1 MKPLLGIAAR
11 SAWNRRFALSL
22 VVLSIAL
29 STFLLLGMERV
40 RKDMRAHFANA
51 VSGTDLIVGA
61 RAGSVQLMLY
71 SVFRIGAASNN
82 IRWTSAEAVAKH
94 PQVAWAVPISLG
106 DSHRGF
112 AVVGTS
118 ADYFRHF
125 RYGDR
130 QALTFASG
138 QAFARPFEA
147 VLGADVA
154 ESLRYKLGERIVL
167 AHGDGALEENDH
179 AKNPFTVVGVLDR
192 TGTPVDRS
200 VHIDLESMDALHRE
214 MGSGAISDLSP
225 FSAKGDRS
233 EIAPDPISRPKTIT
247 ALLVGLKSRAA
258 VFSVQRWVSEY
269 RAEPLQALL
278 PGVALDELWALV
290 GIAER
295 SLVAMGAMVFVVG
308 LAGMVAVILAGLDER
323 RRELAILRAVGAAP
337 RHVMALLALEA
348 ALITAGGV
356 ALGVLATYASTA
368 LLSGWAQSRYGI
380 ALRLEPPGAG
390 EWTVVAAMLVA
401 GLLAGLLP
409 GIRAYRLSLADGL
422 SPRI

>member
-1 MKPLLGIAAR
+1 VKPILGMAAR
-11 SAWNRRFALSL
+11 SAWNRRFSLAL
-22 VVLSIAL
+22 VVVSIAL

-40 RKDMRAHFANA
+40 RKDMRTHFAAA

-61 RAGSVQLMLY
+61 RSGSVQLLLY

-82 IRWTSAEAVAKH
+82 IRWSSAEALARH
-94 PQVAWAVPISLG
+94 PQVAWTVPISLG

-130 QALTFASG
+130 AALALAEGRPFA
-138 QAFARPFEA
+138 QRFEA

-154 ESLRYKLGERIVL
+154 GQLRYKPGERIVL

-179 AKNPFTVVGVLDR
+179 AANPVVVVGVLAR

-200 VHIDLESMDALHRE
+200 VHIDLETMDALHEAPAGFGAAADPPPAPSQVR
-214 MGSGAISDLSP
+214 GST
-225 FSAKGDRS
+225 R
-233 EIAPDPISRPKTIT
+233 TIT

-258 VFSVQRWVSEY
+258 VFSLQRWVADF
-269 RAEPLQALL
+269 RAEPLQAVL
-278 PGVALDELWALV
+278 PGVALDELWTLV
-290 GIAER
+290 GIAEK
-295 SLVAMGAMVFVVG
+295 SLLAMGAMVFVVG

-348 ALITAGGV
+348 ALITFGGV
-356 ALGVLATYASTA
+356 VLGVIATYGATV
-368 LLSGWAQSRYGI
+368 LLAGWAQSQFGV
-380 ALRLEPPGAG
+380 ALRLEPPAAG
-390 EWTVVAAMLVA
+390 EWTVVAAMLAA
-401 GLLAGLLP
+401 GLVAGLLP
-409 GIRAYRLSLADGL
+409 GLRAYRLSLADGL

>member
-1 MKPLLGIAAR
+1 MKPILGMAAR
-11 SAWNRRFALSL
+11 SAWNRRFSLAL
-22 VVLSIAL
+22 VVVSIAL
-29 STFLLLGMERV
+29 STVHLRGMERV
-40 RKDMRAHFANA
+40 RKDMRSHFAAA

-61 RAGSVQLMLY
+61 RSGSVQLLLY

-82 IRWTSAEAVAKH
+82 IRWSSAEAVAKH
-94 PQVAWAVPISLG
+94 PQVAWTVPISLG

-112 AVVGTS
+112 AVVGTTS
-118 ADYFRHF
+118 DYFRHF

-130 QALTFASG
+130 AAL
-138 QAFARPFEA
+138 AFAEGQPFAQRFEA

-154 ESLRYKLGERIVL
+154 QALRYKPGERIVL

-179 AKNPFTVVGVLDR
+179 GANPVVVVGVLAR

-200 VHIDLESMDALHRE
+200 VHIDLETMDALHEAPAGFGATADPPPAPSQAR
-214 MGSGAISDLSP
+214 GST
-225 FSAKGDRS
+225 R
-233 EIAPDPISRPKTIT
+233 TIT

-258 VFSVQRWVSEY
+258 VFSLQRWVADY

-290 GIAER
+290 GIAEK
-295 SLVAMGAMVFVVG
+295 SLIAMGAMVFVVG

-348 ALITAGGV
+348 ALITFGGV
-356 ALGVLATYASTA
+356 LLGVIATYGATF
-368 LLSGWAQSRYGI
+368 LLAGWAQSQFGV
-380 ALRLEPPGAG
+380 ALRLEPPGTG
-390 EWTVVAAMLVA
+390 EWTVVAAMLGA
-401 GLLAGLLP
+401 GLIAGLLP
-409 GIRAYRLSLADGL
+409 GLRAYRLSLADGL

>member
-1 MKPLLGIAAR
+1 MKPMLGIAAR

-40 RKDMRAHFANA
+40 RKDMRAHFSSA

-61 RAGSVQLMLY
+61 RAGSVQLLLY

-82 IRWTSAEAVAKH
+82 IRATSAEAIAKL
-94 PQVAWAVPISLG
+94 PAVAWTVPISLG

-112 AVVGTS
+112 AVVATTTE
-118 ADYFRHF
+118 YFRHF
-125 RYGDR
+125 RYG
-130 QALTFASG
+130 AGTPLAFAGG
-138 QAFARPFEA
+138 QAFARPYEA

-154 ESLRYKLGERIVL
+154 EALRYKPGDRIVL
-167 AHGDGALEENDH
+167 SHGDGALAENDH
-179 AKNPFTVVGVLDR
+179 DEKPFSVAGILER

-200 VHIDLESMDALHRE
+200 VHIDLESMDALHA
-214 MGSGAISDLSP
+214 GANPPPAPSQGRGEST
-225 FSAKGDRS
+225 RS
-233 EIAPDPISRPKTIT
+233 IT

-258 VFSVQRWVSEY
+258 VFSVQRWVADY
-269 RAEPLQALL
+269 RGEPLQALL

-295 SLVAMGAMVFVVG
+295 SLVAMGALVFVVG

-337 RHVMALLALEA
+337 RHIMVLLALEA
-348 ALITAGGV
+348 ALITLGGV
-356 ALGVLATYASTA
+356 LLGVLATYASTA
-368 LLSGWAQSRYGI
+368 ALSGWAQSRFGI

-390 EWTVVAAMLVA
+390 EWTIVAAMLAAGLVA
-401 GLLAGLLP
+401 GLLPGL
-409 GIRAYRLSLADGL
+409 RAYRLSLADGL

>member
-1 MKPLLGIAAR
+1 MKPILGIAAR

-22 VVLSIAL
+22 VVISIAL

-40 RKDMRAHFANA
+40 RKDMRAHFSAA

-61 RAGSVQLMLY
+61 RAGSVQLLLY

-82 IRWTSAEAVAKH
+82 IRWASAEAVARQ
-94 PQVAWAVPISLG
+94 PQVAWTVPLSLG

-112 AVVGTS
+112 SVVATTT
-118 ADYFRHF
+118 DYFRHF

-130 QALTFASG
+130 AALAFAAG
-138 QAFARPFEA
+138 ERFARPFEA

-154 ESLRYKLGERIVL
+154 ERLRYQPGDRIVL

-179 AKNPFTVVGVLDR
+179 AANPFTVVGVLAR
-192 TGTPVDRS
+192 TGTPIDRS
-200 VHIDLESMDALHRE
+200 VHIDLDSMDALHPA
-214 MGSGAISDLSP
+214 SAP
-225 FSAKGDRS
+225 FQGRGDGTR
-233 EIAPDPISRPKTIT
+233 TIT

-258 VFSVQRWVSEY
+258 VFSMQRWVADY
-269 RAEPLQALL
+269 RGEPLQAVL

-295 SLVAMGAMVFVVG
+295 SLVVMGAMVFVVG

-337 RHVMALLALEA
+337 RHIMALLSLEA
-348 ALITAGGV
+348 AFITLGGV
-356 ALGVLATYASTA
+356 ALGVLATYGATWMF
-368 LLSGWAQSRYGI
+368 SGWAQSRFGI
-380 ALRLEPPGAG
+380 ALRLEPPAAG
-390 EWTVVAAMLVA
+390 EWSVVAAMVAA

-409 GIRAYRLSLADGL
+409 GLRAYRLSLADGL

>member
-1 MKPLLGIAAR
+1 MKPILGMAAR

-22 VVLSIAL
+22 VVVSIAL

-40 RKDMRAHFANA
+40 RKDMRTHFASA

-61 RAGSVQLMLY
+61 RSGSVQLLLY

-82 IRWTSAEAVAKH
+82 IKASSAEALARH
-94 PQVAWAVPISLG
+94 PQVAWTVPVSLG

-112 AVVGTS
+112 AVVGTT

-130 QALTFASG
+130 AAL
-138 QAFARPFEA
+138 AFAQGAPFSKPFEA

-154 ESLRYKLGERIVL
+154 DTLGYSSGARIVL
-167 AHGDGALEENDH
+167 AHGDGALEDNDH
-179 AKNPFTVVGVLDR
+179 ASNPFTVVGVLAR

-200 VHIDLESMDALHRE
+200 VHIHLDSMDALHE
-214 MGSGAISDLSP
+214 APTGFGA
-225 FSAKGDRS
+225 
-233 EIAPDPISRPKTIT
+233 APGATQKERTVT

-258 VFSVQRWVSEY
+258 VFSVQRWIADY

-295 SLVAMGAMVFVVG
+295 SLLAMGAMVFVVG

-348 ALITAGGV
+348 AIITAGGV
-356 ALGVLATYASTA
+356 LLGVIATYAATA
-368 LLSGWAQSRYGI
+368 ALSGWAQSRFGI
-380 ALRLEPPGAG
+380 ALRLEPPAAG
-390 EWTVVAAMLVA
+390 EWTVVAAMLAA

-409 GIRAYRLSLADGL
+409 GLRAYRLSLADGL

>member
-1 MKPLLGIAAR
+1 MKPIVGMAAR

-22 VVLSIAL
+22 VVFSIAL

-40 RKDMRAHFANA
+40 RKDMRAHFSNA

-61 RAGSVQLMLY
+61 RAGSVQLLLY

-82 IRWTSAEAVAKH
+82 IRWASAEAVAKH
-94 PQVAWAVPISLG
+94 PQVAWTVPISLG

-112 AVVGTS
+112 AVVGTT

-130 QALTFASG
+130 AALAFASG
-138 QAFARPFEA
+138 QSFSKPFEA

-154 ESLRYKLGERIVL
+154 ESLRYRAGDRIVL

-179 AKNPFTVVGVLDR
+179 ADKPFTVVGVLTR

-200 VHIDLESMDALHRE
+200 VHIDLESMGALHAEE
-214 MGSGAISDLSP
+214 MGSGSFLSGGG
-225 FSAKGDRS
+225 KLKN
-233 EIAPDPISRPKTIT
+233 EPDPISSIT

-258 VFSVQRWVSEY
+258 VFSVQRWVADY

-295 SLVAMGAMVFVVG
+295 SLLAMGAMVFVVG

-337 RHVMALLALEA
+337 RHIMALLSLEA
-348 ALITAGGV
+348 ALITLG
-356 ALGVLATYASTA
+356 GVLAGVFATYAATA
-368 LLSGWAQSRYGI
+368 ALSGWAQSRFGI

-390 EWTVVAAMLVA
+390 EWTVVAAMIAA

-409 GIRAYRLSLADGL
+409 GLRAYRLSLADGL

>member
-1 MKPLLGIAAR
+1 MKPILGMAAR
-11 SAWNRRFALSL
+11 SAWNRRFSLAL
-22 VVLSIAL
+22 VVISIAL

-40 RKDMRAHFANA
+40 RKDMRSHFAAA

-61 RAGSVQLMLY
+61 RSGSVQLLLY

-82 IRWTSAEAVAKH
+82 IRWSSAEAVAKH
-94 PQVAWAVPISLG
+94 PQVAWTVPIALG

-112 AVVGTS
+112 AVVGTT

-130 QALTFASG
+130 AAL
-138 QAFARPFEA
+138 AFAEGQPFSKRFEA

-154 ESLRYKLGERIVL
+154 AQLRYKPGERIVL

-179 AKNPFTVVGVLDR
+179 AANPVVVVGVLAR

-200 VHIDLESMDALHRE
+200 VHIDLETMDALHE
-214 MGSGAISDLSP
+214 APAGFGAAP
-225 FSAKGDRS
+225 VAAKER
-233 EIAPDPISRPKTIT
+233 TVT

-258 VFSVQRWVSEY
+258 VFSLQRWVADY

-290 GIAER
+290 GIAEK
-295 SLVAMGAMVFVVG
+295 SLIAMGAIVFVVG

-337 RHVMALLALEA
+337 RHVMALLAMEA
-348 ALITAGGV
+348 ALITFGGV
-356 ALGVLATYASTA
+356 VLGVIATYGATF
-368 LLSGWAQSRYGI
+368 LLAGWAQSQFGVG
-380 ALRLEPPGAG
+380 LRLEPPGAG
-390 EWTVVAAMLVA
+390 EWTVVAAMLGA
-401 GLLAGLLP
+401 GLIAGLLP
-409 GIRAYRLSLADGL
+409 GLRAYRLSLADGL

>member
-1 MKPLLGIAAR
+1 MKPMLGIAAR

-22 VVLSIAL
+22 VVFSIAL

-40 RKDMRAHFANA
+40 RKDMRAHFSSA

-61 RAGSVQLMLY
+61 RAGSVQLLLY

-82 IRWTSAEAVAKH
+82 IRAPSAEAIARL
-94 PQVAWAVPISLG
+94 PQVAWTVPLSLG

-112 AVVGTS
+112 AVVATT

-125 RYGDR
+125 RYGEGA
-130 QALTFASG
+130 AL
-138 QAFARPFEA
+138 AFAGGKAFAQPFEA

-154 ESLRYKLGERIVL
+154 ESLRYRLGERIVL

-179 AKNPFTVVGVLDR
+179 DEMPFTVVGVLAR

-200 VHIDLESMDALHRE
+200 VHIDLDSMDALHRE
-214 MGSGAISDLSP
+214 PGPGS
-225 FSAKGDRS
+225 FSSGVGKPER
-233 EIAPDPISRPKTIT
+233 TLT

-258 VFSVQRWVSEY
+258 VFSVQRWVADY

-278 PGVALDELWALV
+278 PGVALDELWSLV

-295 SLVAMGAMVFVVG
+295 SLVAMGALVFVVG

-337 RHVMALLALEA
+337 RHIMALLSLEA
-348 ALITAGGV
+348 ALITLGGV
-356 ALGVLATYASTA
+356 LLGVVATYASTL
-368 LLSGWAQSRYGI
+368 LLSGWAQSHYGI
-380 ALRLEPPGAG
+380 ALRVQPPEAG
-390 EWTVVAAMLVA
+390 EWTILAAMVAA

-409 GIRAYRLSLADGL
+409 GVRAYRLSLADGL